1 MFQAKRIKN
10 IAILTWF
17 ISLRLFRLIHAKV
30 KSGSIILANVF
41 IANLNGMNLHLNKIH
56 PNDFKFQ
63 IQQFA
68 VKIFQF
74 QHDYAVCTSIGLF
87 ITYGKK
93 WRKLSQHKKKVNVFM
108 YVVLMTN
115 CRHQTEIVLMGK
127 NYRNKLHF
135 EVDILCVYFYVL
147 NLMGKVFNLF
157 HER

>member
-1 MFQAKRIKN
+1 MKEVVSTQ
-10 IAILTWF
+10 
-17 ISLRLFRLIHAKV
+17 
-30 KSGSIILANVF
+30 
-41 IANLNGMNLHLNKIH
+41 
-56 PNDFKFQ
+56 
-63 IQQFA
+63 
-68 VKIFQF
+68 
-74 QHDYAVCTSIGLF
+74 
-87 ITYGKK
+87 
-93 WRKLSQHKKKVNVFM
+93 KKVNVYM